1 MGKITYVPKRF
12 QQATLQIIMD
22 AETILEEYDR
32 QRLTMTLRQLY
43 YQFVSRDLLPEK
55 WTDPKTG
62 SKNNIKSYNNIGA
75 ILNDARLAG
84 MIDWELMKDET
95 RGAVQWQT
103 WDSPHQRI
111 HAAAYVY
118 NIDKWSNQEQ
128 LPEVWVEKDS
138 LAAVVRRACG
148 PLEVAYFSC
157 RGYTSQ
163 TAMWEAGQ
171 RLITTIQ
178 GGQIPVII
186 HLGDHDPSG
195 IDMSRDIED
204 RLRMFID
211 KYEDGDML
219 EFRRIAL
226 NMDQIKIYNPPPDPA
241 KITDSRSP
249 EYIEKYGTSSW
260 ELDALDPTVI
270 VQLITDEIMPIRDED
285 LYQER
290 CDQEEEEKAELQWI
304 ADHWYEIDK
313 TDDDDYDEDE
323 ED

>member
-1 MGKITYVPKRF
+1 MSKIAYIQKNFRST
-12 QQATLQIIMD
+12 TLQIIMD
-22 AETILEEYDR
+22 AEAILEEYKR
-32 QRLTMTLRQLY
+32 QHLTMTLRQLY

-55 WTDPKTG
+55 WIDPKTG
-62 SKNNIKSYNNIGA
+62 SKNNIKSYNNIGS

-84 MIDWELMKDET
+84 MIDWELMKDAT
-95 RGAVQWQT
+95 RQAVQWQT

-111 HAAAYVY
+111 RAAALVY

-138 LAAVVRRACG
+138 LAAVVRRACM

-171 RLITTIQ
+171 RLIATIQ
-178 GGQIPVII
+178 SGQIPVII
-186 HLGDHDPSG
+186 HLGD
-195 IDMSRDIED
+195 IED
-204 RLRMFID
+204 RLRMFINES
-211 KYEDGDML
+211 EDGDLL

-226 NMDQIKIYNPPPDPA
+226 NMDQIKLYNPPSDPA

-260 ELDALDPTVI
+260 ELDALDPTVM

-290 CDQEEEEKAELQWI
+290 CDQEEEETAELQWI
-304 ADHWYEIDK
+304 ADHWDEIDK
-313 TDDDDYDEDE
+313 TDNDDYDEGE
-323 ED
+323 EDGE